1 MQIVQYVHRSGEGL
15 PAHAKVTEI
24 SQATAEAVR
33 PQIHAAADALI
44 NDIKSGW
51 LPASATAQEELV
63 QAEAKVKSA
72 EEALAAAQRDL
83 GAAKQ
88 AAAEAAAEEAEEASA
103 TAEAAA
109 ATEPT
114 AATLTPR
121 APAESTGAA
130 GEKNGPLPDDFPGH
144 AALAEAGI
152 KTYAQ
157 LRKYGDVTDVPRIGA
172 ATEAKIKAA
181 M

>member
-51 LPASATAQEELV
+51 LPASATAQEELA

-72 EEALAAAQRDL
+72 EEALAAAQGDRVDRRHVDPARSGRVHRRCGREERPAARRLPRPRRTRRGRHQDL
-83 GAAKQ
+83 
-88 AAAEAAAEEAEEASA
+88 
-103 TAEAAA
+103 
-109 ATEPT
+109 
-114 AATLTPR
+114 R
-121 APAESTGAA
+121 AVA
-130 GEKNGPLPDDFPGH
+130 
-144 AALAEAGI
+144 
-152 KTYAQ
+152 
-157 LRKYGDVTDVPRIGA
+157 
-172 ATEAKIKAA
+172 
-181 M
+181 